1 MKKLL
6 LIILIFSCDSFEESF
21 GVGESEESFSYYD
34 FLAYGW
40 SQIFENNPDL
50 ALDYFDQSLSI
61 PDIQYYNSSFVG
73 MGWAKTYQANA
84 LLNSDLCVDNSAD
97 CTDAVD
103 IARYQAKC
111 FFYQATLTD
120 DLSQLSSTQII
131 EQCDDEVIALYDGLD
146 IMSFTDDESP
156 DEILDLVATYYEQ
169 ECAENEQGEA
179 EYINCFQNFILDM
192 QVAYLYLEYLSY
204 LKLIIDDTADDID
217 EYTYQIIDLF
227 NLFRNSNPDYD
238 IMLYKT
244 GYNFSYALNYK
255 NIASTIVK
263 LYINVGEYEEPC
275 MIANQNELC
284 QNLDC
289 KSGDMIDLID
299 CIETINLN
307 DF

>member
-1 MKKLL
+1 MKRLL

-73 MGWAKTYQANA
+73 MGWAKTYQANT
-84 LLNSDLCVDNSAD
+84 LLNSDLCTDNSAD
-97 CTDAVD
+97 CTEAVD

-111 FFYQATLTD
+111 FFYQATLTND
-120 DLSQLSSTQII
+120 IDLSELSSTQII
-131 EQCDDEVIALYDGLD
+131 EQCDDDVIALYDGLD
-146 IMSFTDDESP
+146 IMNFT
-156 DEILDLVATYYEQ
+156 LDSAFTYYVN
-169 ECAENEQGEA
+169 ECAENEQGEV
-179 EYINCFQNFILDM
+179 EYANCFENFILDM
-192 QVAYLYLEYLSY
+192 QVAYLYMEYLSY
-204 LKLIIDDTADDID
+204 LISIMDNTIEDIPSS
-217 EYTYQIIDLF
+217 QIIKLF
-227 NLFRNSNPDYD
+227 TLFLNSNPNYD
-238 IMLYKT
+238 IMLDKSD
-244 GYNFSYALNYK
+244 YNFSYAFNYK

-263 LYINVGEYEEPC
+263 LYINDGNYDNAC
-275 MIANQNELC
+275 MIANNNELC

-289 KSGDMIDLID
+289 NSGDIIDLID